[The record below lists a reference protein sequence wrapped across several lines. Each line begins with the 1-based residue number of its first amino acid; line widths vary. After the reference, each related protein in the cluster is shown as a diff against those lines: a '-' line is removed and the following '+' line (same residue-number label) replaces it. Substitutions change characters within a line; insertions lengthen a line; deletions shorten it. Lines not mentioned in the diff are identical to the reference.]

1 MGGRDRDRAT
11 AFVRRFRRITFELA
25 LAAAGDRSAAEVAR
39 PAFRQARPHA
49 SLPDSRRGT
58 VRARPSTMSEHGA
71 MTCSQLHD
79 VVAELALGALTGRE
93 RAATLAHLNQC
104 RACREDVHRLMVVG
118 GLLLELILPAR
129 PPTGFETRVLERLN
143 ADLNHRLP
151 FPAET
156 AQRRPPDAPRLR

>member
-11 AFVRRFRRITFELA
+11 AFVRRFRRIIFELA

-58 VRARPSTMSEHGA
+58 ARARPSTMSEHGA

-93 RAATLAHLNQC
+93 RAAALAHLDQC

-118 GLLLELILPAR
+118 GLLLELIPPAR

-156 AQRRPPDAPRLR
+156 AQRRPPDAPGLR